1 MSHSGKILLTLILFC
16 FSSLEAG
23 YQSEIESARGE
34 GRGDTKEEAILNAK
48 VNALQSFAEYFS
60 VKGELVNDDFSED
73 IVFLSVGAVEDFEEI
88 SSYENDFGQTVVI
101 IEAKLNRNSMQLID
115 LFGIDEDKA
124 TMNVNGSFYASE
136 NSKWRFNQKS
146 EIKFLNHLLE
156 RVQVIGDKEGFIQA
170 EFPLGKMPGP
180 RSVGNSI
187 LQNRFY
193 VDYYASNNM
202 NAVFEVVRKTLRSL
216 SVSREEYMTIPT
228 REIFQVELC
237 TDAMLFGNRF
247 DEQKKKQR
255 RRNQIPDC
263 QYETFFLRN
272 RQSIQMLQ
280 RIEDFVRSEI
290 KATKVVRQYDDG
302 SCKVIIHSR
311 FDEKKHRGI
320 KRIDNER
327 RFNYCFN
334 DASVKALKSKPLDKE
349 KPYWP
354 KISNWNGSNTESF
367 SNNLTF
373 NTCNV
378 DFKGKERIF
387 FPVSRQCRAQIPS
400 CVIPSKNSFGDQEN
414 VAFGLNLP
422 LGGELIARK
431 EIVDNLRETD
441 YLKLNMYK
449 AQKDASCK

>member
-156 RVQVIGDKEGFIQA
+156 RVQVIGEKEGFIQA

-193 VDYYASNNM
+193 VDYYASSNM

-255 RRNQIPDC
+255 RRP
-263 QYETFFLRN
+263 
-272 RQSIQMLQ
+272 
-280 RIEDFVRSEI
+280 
-290 KATKVVRQYDDG
+290 
-302 SCKVIIHSR
+302 
-311 FDEKKHRGI
+311 
-320 KRIDNER
+320 
-327 RFNYCFN
+327 
-334 DASVKALKSKPLDKE
+334 
-349 KPYWP
+349 
-354 KISNWNGSNTESF
+354 
-367 SNNLTF
+367 
-373 NTCNV
+373 
-378 DFKGKERIF
+378 
-387 FPVSRQCRAQIPS
+387 
-400 CVIPSKNSFGDQEN
+400 
-414 VAFGLNLP
+414 
-422 LGGELIARK
+422 
-431 EIVDNLRETD
+431 
-441 YLKLNMYK
+441 
-449 AQKDASCK
+449 